1 MKKWKNY
8 LSFVVF
14 SLLFSVFI
22 PCFISEN
29 TSAASV
35 TCDLTSNL
43 SSFSSRVI
51 LSNYCDFSSLDS
63 SVDWYWY
70 INVDLL
76 PSEGNLLQL
85 FIRKNSTYGGLGEF
99 YILNNAR
106 VLSDSSSEL
115 CSDYTFSF
123 CVSKNPYS
131 LLISDYSTKTN
142 NYHFSELYFNGGS
155 SRWIYLSSFSLTVS
169 DSLGSSGITPTGN
182 IDITENGTFDV
193 TQYAQATVNVPSS
206 GGGDAPYT
214 GILEGI
220 KVSILT
226 CGAIIVVLYFFYCFY
241 RIIIRSTGGK
251 Q

>member
-29 TSAASV
+29 TSAISQTFTFYPGDVIPAANFGFDTSV
-35 TCDLTSNL
+35 FSSTSLYFSWSCERNANGDSSLYVRYDVGVGSSFVTYCTWVSSTIKLTSGI
-43 SSFSSRVI
+43 FI
-51 LSNYCDFSSLDS
+51 LDYIPSSLGPYSTWTVPS
-63 SVDWYWY
+63 SVD
-70 INVDLL
+70 
-76 PSEGNLLQL
+76 S
-85 FIRKNSTYGGLGEF
+85 FTF
-99 YILNNAR
+99 T
-106 VLSDSSSEL
+106 LSDEPL
-115 CSDYTFSF
+115 
-123 CVSKNPYS
+123 
-131 LLISDYSTKTN
+131 
-142 NYHFSELYFNGGS
+142 GG
-155 SRWIYLSSFSLTVS
+155 
-169 DSLGSSGITPTGN
+169 GITPTGN